1 MKSNSKQALALLAL
15 GALVW
20 AGCQMAAPT
29 SYSHLISTGA
39 LVVNFDGA
47 SPMNVNPQLA
57 EANRPTNNDT
67 VIIPGAVG
75 IVGATG
81 VVVSSALVAPGA
93 AGTAQCLHVFGTVND
108 PGNASYPSIQMQLPL
123 EKSASVSAFY
133 DASFFSGVKFY
144 VKVAGSDSAGKR
156 IFSIPI
162 AQTQP
167 PSAGGSCNLGAT
179 SNACYNDFFV
189 TYNNTNGAWV
199 QVTAPFSSFTRGN
212 YGAAVSPTTLSGTNL
227 QQILM
232 LDWTESNNNVAGLI
246 NVDFSVDEVQFY

>member
-1 MKSNSKQALALLAL
+1 MKSNFKILLPVAAL
-15 GALVW
+15 GAMVW
-20 AGCQMAAPT
+20 AGCQTQAPT
-29 SYSHLISTGA
+29 SYSHLTSSGA
-39 LVVNFDGA
+39 MVVNFEGG
-47 SPMNVNPQLA
+47 SPLNVNPGLA
-57 EANRPTNNDT
+57 EANRPGNT

-75 IVGATG
+75 VVGATG
-81 VVVSSALVAPGA
+81 VVVSSAVVSPGA
-93 AGTAQCLHVFGTVND
+93 GGTPQCLHVFGTVND

-144 VKVAGSDSAGKR
+144 IKVAGNDTAGKK

-167 PSAGGSCNLGAT
+167 PSAGGSCSPSAA
-179 SNACYNDFFV
+179 SNACYNDFNV
-189 TYNNTNGAWV
+189 TYANTNGAW
-199 QVTAPFSSFTRGN
+199 QLVTAPFSTFTRGN
-212 YGAAVSPTTLSGTNL
+212 YGSAVTPTTLSGTNL